1 MPGLD
6 RLDDT
11 GDAMSGDDLDERIE
25 TYYVRVRGVVQGVG
39 FRHATVRE
47 AHALKLRGWVANLD
61 DGSVEAMLQGPAP
74 QIDRML
80 AWLRHGPSAAHVTE
94 VTFEER
100 QTDKRFERFQQH

>member
-1 MPGLD
+1 
-6 RLDDT
+6 
-11 GDAMSGDDLDERIE
+11 MSRDEHDERIE

-47 AHALKLRGWVANLD
+47 AHALKLRGWVSNLE
-61 DGSVEAMLQGPAP
+61 DGSVEAMIQGPGA

-80 AWLRHGPSAAHVTE
+80 AWLRHGPPAARVTE

-100 QTDKRFERFQQH
+100 HTDKRFERFQQQ

>member
-1 MPGLD
+1 
-6 RLDDT
+6 
-11 GDAMSGDDLDERIE
+11 MSRHEQDERIE

-47 AHALKLRGWVANLD
+47 AHALKLRGWVANLE
-61 DGSVEAMLQGPAP
+61 DGSVEAMIQGSAA

-80 AWLRHGPSAAHVTE
+80 AWLRHGPPAARVTE

-100 QTDKRFERFQQH
+100 HTDKRYERLQQQ

>member
-1 MPGLD
+1 
-6 RLDDT
+6 
-11 GDAMSGDDLDERIE
+11 MSRHEQDERIE

-47 AHALKLRGWVANLD
+47 THALKLRGWVANLE
-61 DGSVEAMLQGPAP
+61 DGSVEAMIQGSAA

-80 AWLRHGPSAAHVTE
+80 AWLRHGPPAARVTE

-100 QTDKRFERFQQH
+100 HTDKRYERFQQQ

>member
-1 MPGLD
+1 
-6 RLDDT
+6 
-11 GDAMSGDDLDERIE
+11 MSGDDLDERIE

-61 DGSVEAMLQGPAP
+61 DGSVEAMLQGSAP

-80 AWLRHGPSAAHVTE
+80 AWLRHGSPAAHVTE
-94 VTFEER
+94 VTFEEHR
-100 QTDKRFERFQQH
+100 TDKRFERFQQH